1 MFNFGS
7 SRFFRFGNN
16 FEVEVLKRGFGEEKK
31 NIWIL
36 RAGESLLTVQLFF
49 PQPTCVALSRARTGA
64 FVQRS
69 AKIVMNVTAPAL
81 DTMDKTA
88 QHVSLIKAKEN
99 NSN

>member
-1 MFNFGS
+1 MFNFDG
-7 SRFFRFGNN
+7 SRFIRFGNN
-16 FEVEVLKRGFGEEKK
+16 AVLKRGFGEEGKK

-36 RAGESLLTVQLFF
+36 RAGESLLTVPLFF
-49 PQPTCVALSRARTGA
+49 PQPTRVALSRARIGA

>member
-1 MFNFGS
+1 MFNFGG
-7 SRFFRFGNN
+7 SRFIRFGNN
-16 FEVEVLKRGFGEEKK
+16 AVLKRGFGEEEEKK

-36 RAGESLLTVQLFF
+36 RAGESLLTVPLFF
-49 PQPTCVALSRARTGA
+49 PQPTRVALSRARIGA